1 MSRIDVLGVG
11 FDDLTMDEAVERA
24 LGFMSGR
31 AARYACT
38 PNPEIVM
45 AAKKDAAL
53 RSALAS
59 ADMVLADGVG
69 VTKAAAM
76 LGTPLKARVPG
87 IDFASGVMARLA
99 QRGGSVFLFG
109 AKPGVGV
116 EAAEKLKGRV
126 PGPSGGGTAD
136 GYFTDDAP
144 IVEEINAA
152 GPDLLMVCLGSPKQ
166 ELWMSAHAGRLN
178 AGLMAG
184 LGGSLDVFAGRVE
197 RAPEAWR
204 RLGLEWLYR
213 VIKEPKRLGRVMK
226 LPLFVVEAA
235 GQRAKGKR
243 EHGKQG

>member
-76 LGTPLKARVPG
+76 LGTPAESAGAGHRLRLRRDGAPG
-87 IDFASGVMARLA
+87 AEGR
-99 QRGGSVFLFG
+99 SVFLFG
-109 AKPGVGV
+109 AKPGVAV
-116 EAAEKLKGRV
+116 EAAEKLKGMF
-126 PGPSGGGTAD
+126 PGSSSPARRTAILRTTRPS
-136 GYFTDDAP
+136 
-144 IVEEINAA
+144 
-152 GPDLLMVCLGSPKQ
+152 
-166 ELWMSAHAGRLN
+166 
-178 AGLMAG
+178 
-184 LGGSLDVFAGRVE
+184 
-197 RAPEAWR
+197 WR
-204 RLGLEWLYR
+204 R
-213 VIKEPKRLGRVMK
+213 
-226 LPLFVVEAA
+226 
-235 GQRAKGKR
+235 
-243 EHGKQG
+243 